1 MQAPLSLDRVYR
13 EHGHVVLRRARQ
25 MLGTAAEAE
34 DALHE
39 LFLSL
44 ARQPEQFAGGSIT
57 AWLYRA
63 TTNLCLNRL
72 RDGRT
77 RSRLLA
83 RELEPAEQRTVAAS
97 AELDLTMRTLLAQL
111 PDEVAHALV
120 YHHVDGMGYDE
131 IAEVMGCS
139 RRHVGNLLRR
149 GRDWMQERKAIA

>member
-1 MQAPLSLDRVYR
+1 MHAPLSLDRVYR
-13 EHGHVVLRRARQ
+13 EHGHLVLRRARQ

-44 ARQPEQFAGGSIT
+44 ANQPEQFAGGSIT

-77 RSRLLA
+77 HGRLLA
-83 RELEPAEQRTVAAS
+83 RELEPAEERTVAPS
-97 AELDLTMRTLLAQL
+97 PELALTMRALLVQL

-120 YHHVDGMGYDE
+120 YHHRDGMGYDE

-149 GRDWMQERKAIA
+149 GRVWMHERKAIA

>member
-1 MQAPLSLDRVYR
+1 MHEQLSLDRVYR

-25 MLGTAAEAE
+25 LLGTAVEAE

-39 LFLSL
+39 VFLSL
-44 ARQPEQFAGGSIT
+44 ANQPGQFVGGSIT

-72 RDGRT
+72 RNTRT
-77 RSRLLA
+77 RDRLLA
-83 RELEPAEQRTVAAS
+83 RELEPAEQRAPAPCAV
-97 AELDLTMRTLLAQL
+97 LGLTMRSLLAQL
-111 PDEVAHALV
+111 PEQVAHALV
-120 YHHVDGMGYDE
+120 YHHVDDMGYDE

-149 GRDWMQERKAIA
+149 GRDFMHERKASE

>member
-1 MQAPLSLDRVYR
+1 MHASLSLDRVYR
-13 EHGHVVLRRARQ
+13 EHGHLVLRRARQ
-25 MLGTAAEAE
+25 LLGTAAEAE

-44 ARQPEQFAGGSIT
+44 AKQPEQFVGGSIT

-77 RSRLLA
+77 HGRLLA
-83 RELEPAEQRTVAAS
+83 RQLEPAEQRAVTPT
-97 AELDLTMRTLLAQL
+97 AELDLTMRTLLGQL
-111 PDEVAHALV
+111 PEEVAHALV

-149 GRDWMQERKAIA
+149 GREWMHERKASA

>member
-1 MQAPLSLDRVYR
+1 MHAPLLLDRVYR

-25 MLGTAAEAE
+25 LLGTTTEAE

-44 ARQPEQFAGGSIT
+44 AKQPEQFIGGSIT

-77 RSRLLA
+77 RSRLLE
-83 RELEPAEQRTVAAS
+83 RELEPEQQRAVAPS
-97 AELDLTMRTLLAQL
+97 PELDLTMRALLAQL
-111 PDEVAHALV
+111 PDEIAQALV

-131 IAEVMGCS
+131 IAEVMRCS